1 MTMWEM
7 RERLR
12 LHGRILWREDG
23 AMGLSWSFSGCSF
36 CFEGDALTIAC
47 APYPT
52 EEYLAVI
59 VDGVTY
65 KMRVCDRFSL
75 SLKNGSHTVSLRR
88 ASAESWSKTVF
99 VTAITVDGVFAAP
112 PAEKKRKLEFIG
124 DSITCGYGILGAPGK
139 PYHTRTEDATVNY
152 AAQVAKALDAEARFL
167 SISGQ
172 GVVHECTGNEG
183 RTLTSFFDCNTR
195 MPAEGAW
202 NFADGW
208 QPDAVIINAGTNDV
222 GGKTTDEE
230 MTAGAAAFVR
240 RVRARYPDAVILWTY
255 GLMNRQFIPALTAA
269 VETVRK
275 TDEKVWFLPL
285 DRIDGSKGEV
295 GANGH
300 PGLLAHRR
308 AAIALAAF
316 LQEHIAT

>member
-1 MTMWEM
+1 MTMGEM
-7 RERLR
+7 RERLL
-12 LHGRILWREDG
+12 LHGRILWRDG

-59 VDGVTY
+59 VDGITY

-75 SLKNGSHTVSLRR
+75 ALKNGSHTVSLRR
-88 ASAESWSKTVF
+88 ASADSWSETVF
-99 VTAITVDGVFAAP
+99 VTAITVNGVFTAP

-124 DSITCGYGILGAPGK
+124 DSITCGYGVLGAPGE
-139 PYHTRTEDATVNY
+139 PYHTRTEDATLTY
-152 AAQVAKALDAEARFL
+152 AARMARMLDAEARLL

-172 GVVHECTGNEG
+172 GVVHECTGEVG
-183 RTLTSFFDCNTR
+183 RTFSTFFDCNTR
-195 MPAEGAW
+195 IPAEGAW
-202 NFADGW
+202 DFADGW

-222 GGKTTDEE
+222 GGRTNDGE
-230 MTAGAAAFVR
+230 MTAGAIAFVR
-240 RVRARYPDAVILWTY
+240 KVRARYPDAVILWTY
-255 GLMNRQFIPALTAA
+255 GLMNGEFVPALTQA

-285 DRIDGSKGEV
+285 DCIYDRVGEV

-308 AAIALAAF
+308 AANAITAF
-316 LQEHIAT
+316 LQEHFAT